1 MAGQTKFKN
10 VCHAIS
16 YENQVNDMNKKQSMF
31 AKEYAWRGLMTAGG
45 LLVIVITIC
54 IGAFLVYKGSGTFTI
69 FHHSLSDFLFSA
81 DWGPADNAEGG
92 GTVGALIFIVGSLC
106 TCGLALLIATPFALG
121 SAIFMIEIAPKFG
134 EKFYRPIVEIF
145 AGIPSVV
152 YGFFGMVVIVPVVS
166 QLFGGSGKSMLTA
179 SILLGIMILPTI
191 IGVVEPAL
199 RAVPKSYY
207 EGALALGATHER
219 SVYTAVVPA
228 ASSGILA
235 GIVLGIGRAMGET
248 MAVIMVAGNQPRMP
262 KGILQG
268 VRTLTGNIVIEMGYA
283 AGLHREALIAT
294 GVVLFVFILLINLSF
309 SALKRRKKA

>member
-1 MAGQTKFKN
+1 
-10 VCHAIS
+10 
-16 YENQVNDMNKKQSMF
+16 MNKKQSMF

-106 TCGLALLIATPFALG
+106 TCGLALLIATPLALG

-152 YGFFGMVVIVPVVS
+152 YGWVGLTVLIPAIKK
-166 QLFGGSGKSMLTA
+166 LFGLQVGH
-179 SILLGIMILPTI
+179 SIL
-191 IGVVEPAL
+191 A
-199 RAVPKSYY
+199 
-207 EGALALGATHER
+207 
-219 SVYTAVVPA
+219 
-228 ASSGILA
+228 A
-235 GIVLGIGRAMGET
+235 GIVLALMIFPTISNVAADSISSVPKDYR
-248 MAVIMVAGNQPRMP
+248 MAAYGLGSTRWQSIYKVVLP
-262 KGILQG
+262 
-268 VRTLTGNIVIEMGYA
+268 A
-283 AGLHREALIAT
+283 AGYSISHA
-294 GVVLFVFILLINLSF
+294 S
-309 SALKRRKKA
+309 LKGN